1 MSNDSISN
9 LSTGERFANG
19 ISSISNNLANNHHYS
34 IERTANQNLTGSN
47 HSSPNQPNPIY
58 EYNLAELA
66 LLDNQRAQQYIQQ
79 QQTRHRQL
87 NGTSAKQTE
96 RLQENTD
103 AQQFNDSSNQLTNG
117 NHLNGNHLNG
127 NQLEIEDDNR
137 PPPLPPLPSKHLLKR
152 TNYYANIYSAPP
164 QYTEP
169 DFGLDNLAAAVP
181 SSHSLSYS
189 NPPQYTSSSNVP
201 PIYGQTNPNSIATNV
216 VENEFNGCT
225 ESSNSTANKSLN
237 SNSLN
242 NHHHHHHLP
251 NHLPHHTNQNSLL
264 SSMDGIRIQL
274 ARTKKQIAAV
284 ANTASQLNSS
294 HLSQNGQSNATAA
307 VSNAAQNLV
316 ANLVPNQI
324 RAPQIQR
331 SAEMQVSLKGWLYR
345 LEGPAL
351 KQWKRY
357 VVIYL

>member
-34 IERTANQNLTGSN
+34 IERTGNQNLTGSN

-103 AQQFNDSSNQLTNG
+103 AQQFNDSGNQLT
-117 NHLNGNHLNG
+117 NGNHLNG